1 MVTGYRFSY
10 GGAQEYYGVT
20 PDLCTLGKIIGGGF
34 PLAAIAGKKEIMA
47 HFDKEKVGSD
57 GFLMQ
62 IGTLSGN
69 PIASVAG
76 LKTLEILRRPGS
88 YEKLRQNGQRIMDFA
103 SKELS
108 ENNIDFKVVGDQT
121 LFEIIFTNEEILNYR
136 DVQKNDLKYKDSGI
150 EQTWNFAHPNNKK
163 VTGPL
168 GNFKRMIKGASYQMM
183 IDHLSHTITELGS
196 SDKWAQF
203 EVIIL
208 DKNKIYHKFNW
219 QVEKYTMDGPLKD
232 CWLTT
237 MVSNPIS
244 LGSSI

>member
-1 MVTGYRFSY
+1 MKLKKLPLIFSIVT
-10 GGAQEYYGVT
+10 
-20 PDLCTLGKIIGGGF
+20 
-34 PLAAIAGKKEIMA
+34 
-47 HFDKEKVGSD
+47 
-57 GFLMQ
+57 
-62 IGTLSGN
+62 
-69 PIASVAG
+69 
-76 LKTLEILRRPGS
+76 
-88 YEKLRQNGQRIMDFA
+88 
-103 SKELS
+103 
-108 ENNIDFKVVGDQT
+108 
-121 LFEIIFTNEEILNYR
+121 IIFLNISYS
-136 DVQKNDLKYKDSGI
+136 NADLKSPNNLILPAEVIKIQLVGLMDNDKDFKDSGI

-163 VTGPL
+163 NTGPL
-168 GNFKRMIKGASYQMM
+168 PNFKMMIKGNSYQML
-183 IDHLSHTITELGS
+183 IDHLNHTITELGS

>member
-1 MVTGYRFSY
+1 MMLKKLPLIFSI
-10 GGAQEYYGVT
+10 V
-20 PDLCTLGKIIGGGF
+20 
-34 PLAAIAGKKEIMA
+34 
-47 HFDKEKVGSD
+47 S
-57 GFLMQ
+57 
-62 IGTLSGN
+62 
-69 PIASVAG
+69 
-76 LKTLEILRRPGS
+76 
-88 YEKLRQNGQRIMDFA
+88 
-103 SKELS
+103 
-108 ENNIDFKVVGDQT
+108 
-121 LFEIIFTNEEILNYR
+121 IIFLNISNS
-136 DVQKNDLKYKDSGI
+136 KADLKSPNNFILPEEVIKIQLVGLMDNDKDFKDSGI

-163 VTGPL
+163 NTGPL
-168 GNFKRMIKGASYQMM
+168 PNFKMMIKGNSYQML
-183 IDHLSHTITELGS
+183 IDHLNHTITELGS